1 MNKII
6 WWLSWNQ
13 ADGEKNSIHLIRKCA
28 CSKKRTNTHTQAI
41 KKEEN
46 SREDHN
52 KGRNSLT
59 YHWLRMSPVPQRTT
73 VGSKYQTSTIY
84 PFLFISYNY
93 VQTDCTVKHTQ
104 FPSNSMNSSHLH
116 LKTSLDIVTH
126 ISRLSGCQPTCA
138 VYICLWSASRISSNS
153 ENAAPVVLKSG
164 PLTPWGVTREL
175 ERTSSHSS
183 QVERRPRAW
192 IIILKSLFLQTSK
205 LKSCPI
211 LKPVQASS
219 IPKTLA
225 QGKKCNQDKIPLKTK
240 CICWAYE

>member
-138 VYICLWSASRISSNS
+138 VYICLWSIRPPSPRSSS
-153 ENAAPVVLKSG
+153 SFARFCPLLTLVWRTCLLPTTSG
-164 PLTPWGVTREL
+164 AGFLWPQGQDWLWLGSSTRL
-175 ERTSSHSS
+175 L
-183 QVERRPRAW
+183 
-192 IIILKSLFLQTSK
+192 I
-205 LKSCPI
+205 
-211 LKPVQASS
+211 
-219 IPKTLA
+219 
-225 QGKKCNQDKIPLKTK
+225 
-240 CICWAYE
+240 